1 MLWQHCLRTGSRRNL
16 VRPSSFLL
24 LMLVAGSLSAQI
36 QHSTQ
41 VRITDD
47 YLELNIRV
55 AGAEIDELFATL
67 KEGMTA
73 RLEYRIRVS
82 YPRSRP
88 FRFLGNRLIREF
100 RPAFEA
106 SWDPFVSAYVLV
118 GHDGNSD
125 SYEDEAALYA
135 RMFSL
140 DAYRI
145 PWSAI
150 RSGRDLV
157 LEISAEYT
165 PIVFVPG
172 LSILS
177 LFTANRSEQ
186 SPWSRHT
193 IVPGTSSVLGAPA
206 R

>member
-16 VRPSSFLL
+16 ARPFSFIL
-24 LMLVAGSLSAQI
+24 LMLVAGSLSGQI
-36 QHSTQ
+36 QHSSQ
-41 VRITDD
+41 IRITDD

-55 AGAEIDELFATL
+55 AGAEIDDLFATL
-67 KEGMTA
+67 RNGMTA

-82 YPRSRP
+82 YPRIRP
-88 FRFLGNRLIREF
+88 FRLFGNRLVREF

-106 SWDPFVSAYVLV
+106 RWDPFVSAYVLV
-118 GHDGNSD
+118 GHDGKAET
-125 SYEDEAALYA
+125 YEDEAALYA

-150 RSGRDLV
+150 RSDRDLV

-186 SPWSRHT
+186 SPWSRYT
-193 IVPGTSSVLGAPA
+193 VVPSIASVPGVPA